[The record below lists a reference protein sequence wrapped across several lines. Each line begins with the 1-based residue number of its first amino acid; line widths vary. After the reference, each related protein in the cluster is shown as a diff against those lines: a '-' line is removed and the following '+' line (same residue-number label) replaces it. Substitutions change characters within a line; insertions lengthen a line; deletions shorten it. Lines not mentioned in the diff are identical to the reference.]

1 MKRWIS
7 LLILLWPLTLQAN
20 DTAFKRTKK
29 HEANMGPGCNVSL
42 KIPVTGKITIRFSKH
57 DGKGGGKLTV
67 ENPLNL
73 KTKEY
78 IAPFYFGFTCYSV
91 DDGEINL
98 DPVRFD
104 TARNEWVR
112 DIDKRIAAT
121 GTQWSEE
128 SMMNLR
134 RDFARAIK
142 LYPLNNINAR
152 GYAYTEDDLNGDEE
166 GRQRTLYYCLIR
178 NAKTLCG
185 RGKMGY
191 LEEGKKGDLTPYV
204 LEMLRS
210 IEFLEDADPIPSAP
224 IYSDE

>member
-20 DTAFKRTKK
+20 DSAFKKIKK
-29 HEANMGPGCNVSL
+29 NQANLGPGCNVSL
-42 KIPVTGKITIRFSKH
+42 KVPVTAQFSISYSKD
-57 DGKGGGKLTV
+57 DGKGGGGLMI
-67 ENPLNL
+67 ENPFNL

-78 IAPFYFGFTCYSV
+78 IAPFYFDFICYPIN
-91 DDGEINL
+91 DGVVNGSA
-98 DPVRFD
+98 VRFD

-121 GTQWSEE
+121 GVEWGEE

-166 GRQRTLYYCLIR
+166 GRQRTLRYCLIR
-178 NAKTLCG
+178 DAKALCG

-191 LEEGKKGDLTPYV
+191 LEEAKKSDLTPYCHQN
-204 LEMLRS
+204 
-210 IEFLEDADPIPSAP
+210 
-224 IYSDE
+224 Y

>member
-42 KIPVTGKITIRFSKH
+42 KIPITAQFSISYAK
-57 DGKGGGKLTV
+57 DDKRGGSGFII

-91 DDGEINL
+91 DDGVVNGSA
-98 DPVRFD
+98 VRFD

-121 GTQWSEE
+121 VVEWSKEDT
-128 SMMNLR
+128 MDLR
-134 RDFARAIK
+134 REFARAIK

-152 GYAYTEDDLNGDEE
+152 GYQTAAL
-166 GRQRTLYYCLIR
+166 
-178 NAKTLCG
+178 
-185 RGKMGY
+185 
-191 LEEGKKGDLTPYV
+191 
-204 LEMLRS
+204 
-210 IEFLEDADPIPSAP
+210 
-224 IYSDE
+224 